1 MKRAL
6 RSVLLLTALAGT
18 LAVAGCGGSDAEAEA
33 EDESATPAQAAQEID
48 QIETLLDDAL
58 AQYRDGDAEAAEE
71 TVGDA
76 YLEHFEKVEGPLGD
90 EDHEFMEELE
100 HRISTEIRDEM
111 KDDAPVAEVEQL
123 IGQTKQDLAKAQAM
137 LQGS

>member
-18 LAVAGCGGSDAEAEA
+18 LAVAGCGGSDAEA

-100 HRISTEIRDEM
+100 HRISTEIRDEI

>member
-18 LAVAGCGGSDAEAEA
+18 LAVAGCGGSDAEA

-111 KDDAPVAEVEQL
+111 KDDAPVAGVEQL

>member
-18 LAVAGCGGSDAEAEA
+18 LAVAGCGGSDAEA

-76 YLEHFEKVEGPLGD
+76 YLEHFDKVEGPLGD

>member
-18 LAVAGCGGSDAEAEA
+18 LAVAGCGGSDAEAE
-33 EDESATPAQAAQEID
+33 DESATPAQAAQEID

-58 AQYRDGDAEAAEE
+58 AHYRDGDAEAAEE

>member
-18 LAVAGCGGSDAEAEA
+18 LAVAGCGGSDAEA

>member
-6 RSVLLLTALAGT
+6 RTVLLLTALAGT
-18 LAVAGCGGSDAEAEA
+18 LAVAGCGGSDA

-100 HRISTEIRDEM
+100 HRLSTEIRDEM
-111 KDDAPVAEVEQL
+111 KDDASVAEVEQL
-123 IGQTKQDLAKAQAM
+123 IGKTKQDLASAQAM

>member
-6 RSVLLLTALAGT
+6 RTVLLLTALAGT
-18 LAVAGCGGSDAEAEA
+18 LAVAGCGGSDAEAE
-33 EDESATPAQAAQEID
+33 DESATAAQAAQEID

-100 HRISTEIRDEM
+100 HRLSTEIRDEM
-111 KDDAPVAEVEQL
+111 KDDASVAEVERL
-123 IGQTKQDLAKAQAM
+123 IATTKQDLAKAQAM

>member
-18 LAVAGCGGSDAEAEA
+18 LAVAGCGGSDAEA

-90 EDHEFMEELE
+90 EDHEFMDELE

>member
-6 RSVLLLTALAGT
+6 RTVLLLTALAGT
-18 LAVAGCGGSDAEAEA
+18 LAVGGCGGSNAEA
-33 EDESATPAQAAQEID
+33 EDESATPAQAAQEIH
-48 QIETLLDDAL
+48 QIEALLDDAL

-100 HRISTEIRDEM
+100 HRTSTEIRDEM

-123 IGQTKQDLAKAQAM
+123 IGKTKQDLAKAQAM

>member
-6 RSVLLLTALAGT
+6 RTVLLLTALAGT
-18 LAVAGCGGSDAEAEA
+18 LAVAGCGGSDAEAE
-33 EDESATPAQAAQEID
+33 EESATPAQAAQEID

>member
-6 RSVLLLTALAGT
+6 RTVLLLTTLAGT
-18 LAVAGCGGSDAEAEA
+18 LAVAGCGGSDAEA

-48 QIETLLDDAL
+48 QIEALLDDAL

-90 EDHEFMEELE
+90 EDHEFMEALE

-123 IGQTKQDLAKAQAM
+123 IGKTKQDLAEAQAM

>member
-18 LAVAGCGGSDAEAEA
+18 LAV
-33 EDESATPAQAAQEID
+33 
-48 QIETLLDDAL
+48 

>member
-18 LAVAGCGGSDAEAEA
+18 LAVAGCGGSDAEA

-90 EDHEFMEELE
+90 EDHEFMEDLE

>member
-18 LAVAGCGGSDAEAEA
+18 LALAGCGGSDAEA

>member
-6 RSVLLLTALAGT
+6 RTVLLLTAVAGT
-18 LAVAGCGGSDAEAEA
+18 LSAAGCGGSDAEAE
-33 EDESATPAQAAQEID
+33 DESPTPAQAAQEID
-48 QIETLLDDAL
+48 RIETLVDDAL

-100 HRISTEIRDEM
+100 HRLSTEIRDEM
-111 KDDAPVAEVEQL
+111 KDDASVAEVEQL
-123 IGQTKQDLAKAQAM
+123 IGKTKQDLASAQAM

>member
-6 RSVLLLTALAGT
+6 RTVLLLTALAGT

-33 EDESATPAQAAQEID
+33 EESATPAQAAAEID

-58 AQYRDGDAEAAEE
+58 AKYRDGDAEAAEE

-76 YLEHFEKVEGPLGD
+76 YLEHFEKVEGPLGE

-111 KDDAPVAEVEQL
+111 KNGASADEVAQMIDE
-123 IGQTKQDLAKAQAM
+123 TKQDLAKAQSM

>member
-6 RSVLLLTALAGT
+6 RTVLLLTALAGT
-18 LAVAGCGGSDAEAEA
+18 LAVAGCGGSDAEA

>member
-18 LAVAGCGGSDAEAEA
+18 LAVAGCGGSDAEA

-111 KDDAPVAEVEQL
+111 RDDAPVAEVEQL